1 MIKPTYDMKKL
12 KEIKVVLGVIWGTGF
27 VVRVVGKA
35 TDLYVMPKWS
45 SDMIM
50 GIIFAFAVLSAYIYF
65 KEKTI

>member
-1 MIKPTYDMKKL
+1 MIKPTHDMKKL
-12 KEIKVVLGVIWGTGF
+12 KEIRVVLGVIWGTGF

-35 TDLYVMPKWS
+35 TNLYVMPKWS

>member
-1 MIKPTYDMKKL
+1 MNKL
-12 KEIKVVLGVIWGTGF
+12 KDARDILGAIWIISI
-27 VVRVVGKA
+27 VVRIISKV